1 MIKTRYNWSKDLEGF
16 IGLVF
21 EDRSTEDCST
31 KEFYVLTV
39 GIMNTEEGIKNWLKD
54 TVERRAWEDES
65 ELPDRADSVQ

>member
-1 MIKTRYNWSKDLEGF
+1 MIKTRYNWSKEKEGF
-16 IGLVF
+16 IGIVYHEIHDEML
-21 EDRSTEDCST
+21 
-31 KEFYVLTV
+31 VLTV